1 MISHR
6 AIWGGSGRLCW
17 VTCACGSF
25 QSGAYRNDIEANR
38 AYTAHLT
45 RLLRGTA

>member
-17 VTCACGSF
+17 VRCACGGW
-25 QSGAYRNDIEANR
+25 QSGAYRNDAEAQR
-38 AYTAHLT
+38 AYTAT
-45 RLLRGTA
+45 YPA